1 MNRFL
6 YRLSDATSSSSS
18 PNNDDRTTE
27 PPPRPTEAWPRA
39 TGHEHHVAALVVG
52 VVWRGVVTGDGVI
65 TTAVACVTSAINQER
80 YTTTKQE
87 DRTNKTPQQDDD
99 DEDDCDDDEDEVEV
113 AGNANTELRTPSRAG
128 ATTQCRTVF

>member
-1 MNRFL
+1 MNIFL

-18 PNNDDRTTE
+18 PMQRTTTTE
-27 PPPRPTEAWPRA
+27 PPNRCRDRGMA
-39 TGHEHHVAALVVG
+39 TSHEHHVAALVVG
-52 VVWRGVVTGDGVI
+52 VVWCGVVTGDGVI
-65 TTAVACVTSAINQER
+65 TTAVACVKSAINQEH